1 MNPNAQYEQNKR
13 AQTPMA
19 MPVYAE
25 SHMSSPIIRSP
36 QSYYMPPDRD
46 PPKGQHQFLN
56 SEQRSYEPAPPT
68 YQYHDAKAAA
78 AGHHGHQHHVYQQY
92 GNPYPSPPP
101 APVVYMPSGS
111 IPTPSPYL
119 SQQQQQQQQQAYHS
133 QQVYQA
139 QSIGAASAAVV
150 GGQPSSYFSQPIN
163 PLTSYP
169 PRTQSQQKSAPT
181 HLPPPPK
188 GGLPAPPP
196 GDPSYQQTIPFHPEH
211 RSSLSMQ
218 GSPMPSASPSFPAPP
233 AHRYNSSPV
242 PGSFQSSSMYSAGQN
257 IDTAEF
263 SLHTSLSSLS
273 LASFGLNEPLQRV
286 SSNSSANSKVAR
298 PMSIISTKVATP
310 MTRTVMDLKTAEA
323 LASLPFEDMPR
334 CLIVAPPVVA
344 GNSSGAYTPFRI
356 LAPCQG
362 LGVRDQTNQI
372 HFPDHQGYAVN
383 RPEEIMK
390 KHGTALQHM
399 ANMAWL
405 VSGATEVT
413 MGKNLAK
420 HAEKFL
426 KSVKPSTR
434 VPALKD
440 SIQTGTAVDG
450 TSVQIESFMIDHLH
464 LEGYG
469 KLMQDI
475 TGSSSSSDWSC
486 GLQRIVSPGTGRNM
500 WVCDDCFRGMQT
512 GRYIWNDEQASL
524 DDLIAFPD
532 RSGMKS
538 EALLQNSIAVD
549 VYTQMIKKQ
558 SRMKSVLLHLS
569 PAYFDHPDRKATAIF
584 AASQQLFFNLTKT
597 LTEAHLTIVEING
610 NQVRESAELMDKDN
624 IYLHIRRLFACFSIE
639 VMKLTGFP
647 FLLREK
653 LPGFLNHAKCLTFE
667 GVLIDNDKAVA
678 NMKKLITENSDMEV
692 LSLTRAHITG
702 SGLKILC
709 GAHKNLRRLN
719 RLDLSYNRL
728 DGEGVKEL
736 ATLVLP
742 TSLDFRFL
750 DLSENPNIG
759 SAGCTT
765 LLKAIWPP
773 SSHGTRQKNL
783 ITLNLANTG
792 FCDDSALFL
801 AQNIEKPEGIG
812 ALHNI
817 NVSGNLIT
825 KPGLVALMSC
835 AYRAGSGSP
844 LRRLLLSQQ
853 TNTNSLPASM
863 DGEIFQMVGNH
874 PSLTH
879 LSLSKISFGIAAE
892 IVNVNKT
899 LVSFQVDDLVL
910 TSPQD
915 PNYALVCFNSLCQGL
930 SVNQT
935 LQELK
940 IRLPWSFWTLAY
952 QGMGKDLEG
961 QWEAAAAWMEVL
973 ENNLR
978 GNLAL
983 RTLQMRGVTNFEEE
997 LMLAAVVSSGGSIA
1011 SGLSGGRMADLAK
1024 TEGEIRMVM
1033 LGQAIRRL
1041 LERNQVMH
1049 YGRKHNLEAKLIEA
1063 F

>member
-1 MNPNAQYEQNKR
+1 MNAGTQYEQNKR
-13 AQTPMA
+13 SQTPMA
-19 MPVYAE
+19 MPAYAE
-25 SHMSSPIIRSP
+25 SHITSSAIRGP
-36 QSYYMPPDRD
+36 QSYFIPSDRD
-46 PPKGQHQFLN
+46 PLKGQHHFLKT
-56 SEQRSYEPAPPT
+56 EQRSYDPAPPT
-68 YQYHDAKAAA
+68 YQYHDTKTATT
-78 AGHHGHQHHVYQQY
+78 GLSYQPY

-101 APVVYMPSGS
+101 APVAYMPSGP
-111 IPTPSPYL
+111 ITTPSPYTS
-119 SQQQQQQQQQAYHS
+119 SQHLPYHS
-133 QQVYQA
+133 QPVYQA
-139 QSIGAASAAVV
+139 QSIGPVSS
-150 GGQPSSYFSQPIN
+150 GQTQYFSQSQQQQSN
-163 PLTSYP
+163 AYL
-169 PRTQSQQKSAPT
+169 PRTPQKNSSSY
-181 HLPPPPK
+181 LPPPPM

-196 GDPSYQQTIPFHPEH
+196 FHPEH
-211 RSSLSMQ
+211 NSKLSMQ
-218 GSPMPSASPSFPAPP
+218 ESPILPASTSFSAPSP
-233 AHRYNSSPV
+233 HRYNSSPV
-242 PGSFQSSSMYSAGQN
+242 PGSFQSSGVYSSSQN

-263 SLHTSLSSLS
+263 SLRTSLSSLS
-273 LASFGLNEPLQRV
+273 LASLGHEPLHRV
-286 SSNSSANSKVAR
+286 TSNSSANAKVQQAR
-298 PMSIISTKVATP
+298 PMSIISTKVPTP
-310 MTRTVMDLKTAEA
+310 VARTIMDIQTAEA
-323 LASLPFEDMPR
+323 LTTLPFEDMPR
-334 CLIVAPPVVA
+334 CYIVAPPVVA
-344 GNSSGAYTPFRI
+344 GNSSGAFTPFRI

-362 LGVRDQTNQI
+362 LGVRDQSNQI
-372 HFPDHQGYAVN
+372 HFPDYQGYAVN
-383 RPEEIMK
+383 HAEEIMK

-405 VSGATEVT
+405 VSGATEAT
-413 MGKNLAK
+413 MGKALAR

-426 KSVKPSTR
+426 KHVKPSTR
-434 VPALKD
+434 VPAQKD
-440 SIQTGTAVDG
+440 SIQTGTAVDI
-450 TSVQIESFMIDHLH
+450 TSLQIETFMIDHLH
-464 LEGYG
+464 LESYAR
-469 KLMQDI
+469 LLEDI
-475 TGSSSSSDWSC
+475 TGSNSSSDWSC

-500 WVCDDCFRGMQT
+500 WVCDDCFQGMQS

-538 EALLQNSIAVD
+538 EAHIQNSLAVD
-549 VYTQMIKKQ
+549 VYTQMIKRQ
-558 SRMKSVLLHLS
+558 GRMKSVALNLS
-569 PAYFDHPDRKATAIF
+569 PAYFEHPDRKTTADF
-584 AASQQLFFNLTKT
+584 SAGQQLIFNLTKT

-610 NQVRESAELMDKDN
+610 NQARESAELMDKDN

-639 VMKLTGFP
+639 VLKLTGFP

-678 NMKKLITENSDMEV
+678 NMKKLITENSDMEI
-692 LSLTRAHITG
+692 LALTRAHMTG
-702 SGLKILC
+702 SGLKVLC
-709 GAHKNLRRLN
+709 TAHKNLRRLT
-719 RLDLSYNRL
+719 RLDLSHNRL

-736 ATLVLP
+736 ATQVMP
-742 TSLDFRFL
+742 TSLDFRFI

-759 SAGCTT
+759 SSGCTA

-783 ITLNLANTG
+783 ISLQLANTG

-801 AQNIEKPEGIG
+801 SQNISQPHGIG
-812 ALHNI
+812 AIYNI
-817 NVSGNLIT
+817 NLSGNLIT
-825 KPGLVALMSC
+825 KPGLVALMST
-835 AYRAGSGSP
+835 AYHGGTSAP

-863 DGEIFQMVGNH
+863 DNEIFQMVGNH
-874 PSLTH
+874 PALTH

-899 LVSFQVDDLVL
+899 LISFQVDDLVL

-915 PNYALVCFNSLCQGL
+915 SNYALVCYNSLCQGL
-930 SVNQT
+930 STNQS

-952 QGMGKDLEG
+952 QGMGKDQES

-978 GNLAL
+978 SNLSL
-983 RTLQMRGVTNFEEE
+983 RLLQMRGVTNFEEE
-997 LMLAAVVSSGGSIA
+997 LMLTAMVSSGGSIA
-1011 SGLSGGRMADLAK
+1011 SGISGGRLTELAK
-1024 TEGEIRMVM
+1024 TEGEKRMVM

-1049 YGRKHNLEAKLIEA
+1049 YARKHGLEAKLVSA

>member
-1 MNPNAQYEQNKR
+1 
-13 AQTPMA
+13 
-19 MPVYAE
+19 
-25 SHMSSPIIRSP
+25 
-36 QSYYMPPDRD
+36 
-46 PPKGQHQFLN
+46 
-56 SEQRSYEPAPPT
+56 
-68 YQYHDAKAAA
+68 
-78 AGHHGHQHHVYQQY
+78 
-92 GNPYPSPPP
+92 
-101 APVVYMPSGS
+101 
-111 IPTPSPYL
+111 
-119 SQQQQQQQQQAYHS
+119 
-133 QQVYQA
+133 
-139 QSIGAASAAVV
+139 
-150 GGQPSSYFSQPIN
+150 
-163 PLTSYP
+163 
-169 PRTQSQQKSAPT
+169 
-181 HLPPPPK
+181 
-188 GGLPAPPP
+188 
-196 GDPSYQQTIPFHPEH
+196 
-211 RSSLSMQ
+211 
-218 GSPMPSASPSFPAPP
+218 
-233 AHRYNSSPV
+233 
-242 PGSFQSSSMYSAGQN
+242 
-257 IDTAEF
+257 
-263 SLHTSLSSLS
+263 
-273 LASFGLNEPLQRV
+273 
-286 SSNSSANSKVAR
+286 
-298 PMSIISTKVATP
+298 
-310 MTRTVMDLKTAEA
+310 MTRTIMDLKTAEA

-334 CLIVAPPVVA
+334 CYIVAPPVVA

-362 LGVRDQTNQI
+362 LGIRDQTNMI

-405 VSGATEVT
+405 VSGAAELT

-426 KSVKPSTR
+426 KNVKPSTR

-440 SIQTGTAVDG
+440 TIHNGTAVDG
-450 TSVQIESFMIDHLH
+450 TSVQIETFMIDHLH
-464 LEGYG
+464 LESYG

-475 TGSSSSSDWSC
+475 TGSNSSSDWSC
-486 GLQRIVSPGTGRNM
+486 GLQRIVSPGTGRDM

-532 RSGMKS
+532 RSGMKT
-538 EALLQNSIAVD
+538 EAHIQNSIAVD

-558 SRMKSVLLHLS
+558 SRMKSALLHLS
-569 PAYFDHPDRKATAIF
+569 PAYFDHPDRRATAVF

-597 LTEAHLTIVEING
+597 LAEAHLTIVEING

-624 IYLHIRRLFACFSIE
+624 IYLHVRRLFACFSIE
-639 VMKLTGFP
+639 VLKLTGFP

-653 LPGFLNHAKCLTFE
+653 LPGFLNHAKCITFE
-667 GVLIDNDKAVA
+667 GVLVDNDKAVA

-692 LSLTRAHITG
+692 LALTRAHMTG
-702 SGLKILC
+702 TGLKIIC
-709 GAHKNLRRLN
+709 SAHKNLRRLN

-728 DGEGVKEL
+728 DGEGIKEL
-736 ATLVLP
+736 ATLVMP

-759 SAGCTT
+759 SAGCTA

-783 ITLNLANTG
+783 VALQLANTG
-792 FCDDSALFL
+792 FCDDAALFL
-801 AQNIEKPEGIG
+801 AQNIDKTEGIG

-835 AYRAGSGSP
+835 AYRAGAGAP

-853 TNTNSLPASM
+853 THTNSLPASM
-863 DGEIFQMVGNH
+863 DVEIFQMVGNH
-874 PSLTH
+874 PALTY

-899 LVSFQVDDLVL
+899 LISFQVDDLVL

-915 PNYALVCFNSLCQGL
+915 NNYALVCFNSLCQGL
-930 SVNQT
+930 SINQS

-973 ENNLR
+973 ESNLR

-1011 SGLSGGRMADLAK
+1011 SGMSAGRIAELAK
-1024 TEGEIRMVM
+1024 TEGEMRMVM

-1049 YGRKHNLEAKLIEA
+1049 YGRKHGIEAKLVA
-1063 F
+1063 SF

>member
-1 MNPNAQYEQNKR
+1 MSQYDQNKR
-13 AQTPMA
+13 AQTPMG
-19 MPVYAE
+19 YAE
-25 SHMSSPIIRSP
+25 SHMTSSSIPIRGP

-46 PPKGQHQFLN
+46 HPKGQHQFH
-56 SEQRSYEPAPPT
+56 SAEPRSYEPAPPT

-78 AGHHGHQHHVYQQY
+78 AGHHGHHTYQQY
-92 GNPYPSPPP
+92 ANPYPSPPP
-101 APVVYMPSGS
+101 APTPYISSGP
-111 IPTPSPYL
+111 ISPQQPYTTQQL
-119 SQQQQQQQQQAYHS
+119 SYHS

-139 QSIGAASAAVV
+139 QLIGAASAAVAA
-150 GGQPSSYFSQPIN
+150 GGQNSYFAQPIGQ
-163 PLTSYP
+163 SGVYP
-169 PRTQSQQKSAPT
+169 PRVQSQQQQQQQQKNAPS

-188 GGLPAPPP
+188 SGLPAPPP
-196 GDPSYQQTIPFHPEH
+196 NDPAYQHAIPFHPEH
-211 RSSLSMQ
+211 RNSLSMQ
-218 GSPMPSASPSFPAPP
+218 GSPSFPPVP
-233 AHRYNSSPV
+233 VHRYNSSPV
-242 PGSFQSSSMYSAGQN
+242 PGSFHSGSMYSTGQN

-273 LASFGLNEPLQRV
+273 LASLGHQEPLHRV
-286 SSNSSANSKVAR
+286 ASNTSGNLSINNRPLSIISSKVA
-298 PMSIISTKVATP
+298 AP
-310 MTRTVMDLKTAEA
+310 MTRTVMEMKTAEA

-334 CLIVAPPVVA
+334 CYVVAHPVVA
-344 GNSSGAYTPFRI
+344 GNASGAYTPFRI

-362 LGVRDQTNQI
+362 LGVRDQTNMI

-383 RPEEIMK
+383 NPEEIMK

-399 ANMAWL
+399 ANMAWM
-405 VSGATEVT
+405 VSGATEVN

-426 KSVKPSTR
+426 KNVKPVTR
-434 VPALKD
+434 VPAPKD
-440 SIQTGTAVDG
+440 TIQNGTAVDG
-450 TSVQIESFMIDHLH
+450 TSVQIETFMIDHLH
-464 LEGYG
+464 LEGYAR
-469 KLMQDI
+469 LLEDI
-475 TGSSSSSDWSC
+475 TGSNSSSDWSC

-500 WVCDDCFRGMQT
+500 WVCDDCFKGMQT

-532 RSGMKS
+532 RSGVKS
-538 EALLQNSIAVD
+538 EACLYNSIAVD

-558 SRMKSVLLHLS
+558 GRMKSAVLQLS
-569 PAYFDHPDRKATAIF
+569 PAYFEHPDRKATAIYS
-584 AASQQLFFNLTKT
+584 ANQQLFFNLTKT
-597 LTEAHLTIVEING
+597 LAEAHLTMVEING
-610 NQVRESAELMDKDN
+610 HQIRESAELMDKDN
-624 IYLHIRRLFACFSIE
+624 IYLHLRRLFACFSIE
-639 VMKLTGFP
+639 VLKLTGLP

-653 LPGFLNHAKCLTFE
+653 LPGFLNHAKCITFE

-692 LSLTRAHITG
+692 LVLTRAHMTG
-702 SGLKILC
+702 SGLKILSS
-709 GAHKNLRRLN
+709 AHKNLRRLM

-728 DGEGVKEL
+728 DGEGVKEF
-736 ATLVLP
+736 ASQVLP
-742 TSLDFRFL
+742 TSLDFRFI

-759 SAGCTT
+759 SAGCTA

-773 SSHGTRQKNL
+773 SAHGTRQKNL
-783 ITLNLANTG
+783 VALQLANTG
-792 FCDDSALFL
+792 FCDDSALFMS
-801 AQNIEKPEGIG
+801 QNIDKSQGIG
-812 ALHNI
+812 ALVNI

-835 AYRAGSGSP
+835 AYRGGASSP
-844 LRRLLLSQQ
+844 LRRMLLSQQ
-853 TNTNSLPASM
+853 THTNSVPASM
-863 DGEIFQMVGNH
+863 DSEIFQMLGNH
-874 PSLTH
+874 PTLTH

-899 LVSFQVDDLVL
+899 LVSFTVDDLVL

-930 SVNQT
+930 STNST
-935 LQELK
+935 LQDLK

-952 QGMGKDLEG
+952 QGMGKDSEG

-978 GNLAL
+978 GNLSL

-997 LMLAAVVSSGGSIA
+997 LMLAAMVSTGGSIA
-1011 SGLSGGRMADLAK
+1011 SGVSGGRIADLAK
-1024 TEGEIRMVM
+1024 TEGEMGMV
-1033 LGQAIRRL
+1033 LCGQAIRRL

-1049 YGRKHNLEAKLIEA
+1049 YGRKHGLEDKLIAA

>member
-1 MNPNAQYEQNKR
+1 MNSNTHYEQNKR

-25 SHMSSPIIRSP
+25 SHKTSSSIRGP
-36 QSYYMPPDRD
+36 QTYFMPPDRD
-46 PPKGQHQFLN
+46 PPKGQHKFHT
-56 SEQRSYEPAPPT
+56 EQRSYDPAPPT
-68 YQYHDAKAAA
+68 YQYHDAKVAAQQA
-78 AGHHGHQHHVYQQY
+78 YQY
-92 GNPYPSPPP
+92 GNPYPSPPT
-101 APVVYMPSGS
+101 PVVYMPSGA
-111 IPTPSPYL
+111 IPQQSPYIS
-119 SQQQQQQQQQAYHS
+119 SQIQQPYQS

-139 QSIGAASAAVV
+139 QSIGAASASVAAS
-150 GGQPSSYFSQPIN
+150 GQPSYFSQAIPQQSAGYIPRAQVPI
-163 PLTSYP
+163 
-169 PRTQSQQKSAPT
+169 QQKNAPS

-196 GDPSYQQTIPFHPEH
+196 IDTAYQHTIPFHPEH
-211 RSSLSMQ
+211 RNSLSLQ
-218 GSPMPSASPSFPAPP
+218 GSPMPPSSPPFPAPP
-233 AHRYNSSPV
+233 GHRYNSSPV
-242 PGSFQSSSMYSAGQN
+242 PGSFHSSSMYSAGQN

-273 LASFGLNEPLQRV
+273 LASIGHQESLHRV
-286 SSNSSANSKVAR
+286 ASNSSAHQAR
-298 PMSIISTKVATP
+298 PVSIISTKVATP
-310 MTRTVMDLKTAEA
+310 MTRTVMELKTAEA
-323 LASLPFEDMPR
+323 LATLPFEDMPR
-334 CLIVAPPVVA
+334 CYIVAPPVVA

-362 LGVRDQTNQI
+362 LGVRDQTNVI

-405 VSGATEVT
+405 VSGASEAT
-413 MGKNLAK
+413 MGKNLAR

-426 KSVKPSTR
+426 RNVKPSTR

-440 SIQTGTAVDG
+440 TIQNGTAVDG
-450 TSVQIESFMIDHLH
+450 TSVQIETFMIDHLH
-464 LEGYG
+464 LEGYSS
-469 KLMQDI
+469 LMQDI

-500 WVCDDCFRGMQT
+500 WVCDDCFRGMQS
-512 GRYIWNDEQASL
+512 GKYIWNDEQASL

-532 RSGMKS
+532 RSGQRS
-538 EALLQNSIAVD
+538 EAHIHNSIAVD

-569 PAYFDHPDRKATAIF
+569 PAYFEHAERKVAATF
-584 AASQQLFFNLTKT
+584 AANQQLFLNFTKT

-610 NQVRESAELMDKDN
+610 NQARESAELMDKDN
-624 IYLHIRRLFACFSIE
+624 IYLHIRRIFACFSIE
-639 VMKLTGFP
+639 VLKLTGFP

-667 GVLIDNDKAVA
+667 GVLVDNDKAVA
-678 NMKKLITENSDMEV
+678 NMKKLITENSDMEI
-692 LSLTRAHITG
+692 LSLTRAHMTG
-702 SGLKILC
+702 SGLKVLC
-709 GAHKNLRRLN
+709 SAHKNLRRLT

-736 ATLVLP
+736 ATHVLP

-759 SAGCTT
+759 SAGCTA

-773 SSHGTRQKNL
+773 SAHGTRQKNL
-783 ITLNLANTG
+783 IALQLANTG

-801 AQNIEKPEGIG
+801 SQNIDKPQGIG
-812 ALHNI
+812 ALYTI

-835 AYRAGSGSP
+835 AYRGGSSAP

-853 TNTNSLPASM
+853 THTNSLPASM
-863 DGEIFQMVGNH
+863 DSEIFQMVGTH
-874 PSLTH
+874 PALTH

-899 LVSFQVDDLVL
+899 LISFQVDDLVL

-915 PNYALVCFNSLCQGL
+915 ANYGLVCFNSLCQGL
-930 SVNQT
+930 SSNST

-952 QGMGKDLEG
+952 QGMGKDMEG
-961 QWEAAAAWMEVL
+961 QWEAASAWMEVL

-978 GNLAL
+978 GNLTL

-1011 SGLSGGRMADLAK
+1011 SGISGGRLAELAK
-1024 TEGEIRMVM
+1024 TEGEMRMVM

-1049 YGRKHNLEAKLIEA
+1049 YGRKHGLEAKLVAA

>member
-1 MNPNAQYEQNKR
+1 MNSNTHYDQNKR
-13 AQTPMA
+13 AQTPMG

-25 SHMSSPIIRSP
+25 SHITSPSIRGP
-36 QSYYMPPDRD
+36 QTYFMPPDRD
-46 PPKGQHQFLN
+46 PPKGQHQFHK
-56 SEQRSYEPAPPT
+56 EQRSYEPAPPT
-68 YQYHDAKAAA
+68 YQYHDAKDAAH
-78 AGHHGHQHHVYQQY
+78 HHGYQY
-92 GNPYPSPPP
+92 GNPYPSPP
-101 APVVYMPSGS
+101 APVVYMPSGA
-111 IPTPSPYL
+111 IPQQSPYI
-119 SQQQQQQQQQAYHS
+119 SQQIQQPYQS

-139 QSIGAASAAVV
+139 QSIGAASATVA
-150 GGQPSSYFSQPIN
+150 GGQSSYFSQPIAQQHQQSAGY
-163 PLTSYP
+163 L
-169 PRTQSQQKSAPT
+169 PRAQVLQQQKNAPS

-196 GDPSYQQTIPFHPEH
+196 NDPAYQHTIPFHPEH
-211 RSSLSMQ
+211 RNSLSLQ
-218 GSPMPSASPSFPAPP
+218 GSPIPPVSPPFPAPP

-242 PGSFQSSSMYSAGQN
+242 PGSFQSSSMYSAGHN

-273 LASFGLNEPLQRV
+273 LASLGHQEPLHRV
-286 SSNSSANSKVAR
+286 ASNASSNTKAQQAR
-298 PMSIISTKVATP
+298 PMSIISTKVAAP
-310 MTRTVMDLKTAEA
+310 MTRTVMELKTAEA
-323 LASLPFEDMPR
+323 LASLPFEDIPR
-334 CLIVAPPVVA
+334 CYVVAPPVVA

-390 KHGTALQHM
+390 KHGTVLQHM

-405 VSGATEVT
+405 VSGASEAT

-426 KSVKPSTR
+426 RNVKPSTR

-440 SIQTGTAVDG
+440 TIQNGTAVDG
-450 TSVQIESFMIDHLH
+450 TSVQIEAFMVDHLH
-464 LEGYG
+464 LESYSA
-469 KLMQDI
+469 LLQDI

-500 WVCDDCFRGMQT
+500 WVCDDCFRGMQS
-512 GRYIWNDEQASL
+512 GKYIWNDEQASL

-532 RSGMKS
+532 RSGQKS
-538 EALLQNSIAVD
+538 EAHVHNSIAVD

-558 SRMKSVLLHLS
+558 SRMKSALLHLS
-569 PAYFDHPDRKATAIF
+569 PAYFEHPDRKTTATF
-584 AASQQLFFNLTKT
+584 AANQQLLFNLTKT

-610 NQVRESAELMDKDN
+610 NQARESAELMDKDN
-624 IYLHIRRLFACFSIE
+624 IYLHLRRIFACFSIE
-639 VMKLTGFP
+639 VLKLTGFP

-653 LPGFLNHAKCLTFE
+653 LPGFLNHAKCVTFE
-667 GVLIDNDKAVA
+667 GVLVDNDKAVA
-678 NMKKLITENSDMEV
+678 NMKKIITENSDMEV
-692 LSLTRAHITG
+692 LSLTRAHMTG
-702 SGLKILC
+702 SGLKVLC
-709 GAHKNLRRLN
+709 GAHKNLRRLT

-728 DGEGVKEL
+728 DGEGIKEL
-736 ATLVLP
+736 ASQVMS

-759 SAGCTT
+759 SAGCTA

-773 SSHGTRQKNL
+773 SLHGTRQKNL
-783 ITLNLANTG
+783 VALQLANTG
-792 FCDDSALFL
+792 FCDDSALFM
-801 AQNIEKPEGIG
+801 AQNIDKPEGIG
-812 ALHNI
+812 ALYNI

-835 AYRAGSGSP
+835 AYRAGSSSS

-853 TNTNSLPASM
+853 THTNSLPASM

-892 IVNVNKT
+892 IINVNKT
-899 LVSFQVDDLVL
+899 LISFQVDDLVL

-915 PNYALVCFNSLCQGL
+915 TNYALVCFNSLCQGL
-930 SVNQT
+930 SSNPT
-935 LQELK
+935 LQDLK

-952 QGMGKDLEG
+952 QGMGKDMEG

-978 GNLAL
+978 GNLSL
-983 RTLQMRGVTNFEEE
+983 RSLQMRGVTNFEEE

-1011 SGLSGGRMADLAK
+1011 SGISGGRLAELAK
-1024 TEGEIRMVM
+1024 TEGEMRMVM

-1049 YGRKHNLEAKLIEA
+1049 YGRKHGLEAKLIAA